1 MLNNLKKSIFIN
13 IIASFFYI
21 EFFLII
27 LIPVFGVLTYLT
39 KVFPLTLCIFFPIY
53 SVPLFFVCLIGFF
66 IELKNLKLNGFLIDI
81 PDKITNSLCYKII
94 FYTGLTLSLIQII
107 LSTILVINFCIYL
120 SYLIL
125 TN

>member
-21 EFFLII
+21 ELLLII
-27 LIPVFGVLTYLT
+27 LMPVFSILTYFT
-39 KVFPLTLCIFFPIY
+39 KAFPITLCIFFPIY
-53 SVPLFFVCLIGFF
+53 SVPLFFVCLIGFL
-66 IELKNLKLNGFLIDI
+66 IELKNSKLNGFLVNI
-81 PDKITNSLCYKII
+81 PNNIINSLWYKIL
-94 FYTGLTLSLIQII
+94 FWTGLLLSLLLI
-107 LSTILVINFCIYL
+107 LFSAILVINLFLYL